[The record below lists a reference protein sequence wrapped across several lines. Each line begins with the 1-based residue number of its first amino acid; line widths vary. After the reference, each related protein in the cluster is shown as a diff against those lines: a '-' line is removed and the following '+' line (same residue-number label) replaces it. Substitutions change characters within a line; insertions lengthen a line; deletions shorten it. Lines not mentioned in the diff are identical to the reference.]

1 MRRATCG
8 TGKRRKLGIIST
20 HALHAES
27 DGFAQIHQKAIS
39 ISTHALHAESDNFRG
54 WSEKPMIIST
64 HALHAESDII
74 FSHFDILLLIIS
86 THALHAESD
95 GLAFARS

>member
-1 MRRATCG
+1 
-8 TGKRRKLGIIST
+8 
-20 HALHAES
+20 
-27 DGFAQIHQKAIS
+27 
-39 ISTHALHAESDNFRG
+39 
-54 WSEKPMIIST
+54 MIIST